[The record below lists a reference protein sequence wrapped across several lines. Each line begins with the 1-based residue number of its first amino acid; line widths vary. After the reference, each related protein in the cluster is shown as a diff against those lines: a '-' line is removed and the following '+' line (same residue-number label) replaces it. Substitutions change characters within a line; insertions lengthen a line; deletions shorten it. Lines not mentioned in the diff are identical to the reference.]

1 MSDDLPFVIQPPH
14 DAAVA
19 ARAAAVAAARWGLPE
34 PQHLRTGMNALF
46 AAGDDVVLRVCRPT
60 APARQALWLAA
71 RLARLGVRVPTM
83 MRAEAVETEGLAV
96 FALERLQPVGEID
109 WREVGE
115 MIRRVHDWPVFEVRG
130 HYPLPRCDDFPWW
143 NVAPA
148 IADVEDLLD
157 PAARAGLSAAI
168 AVHGDWRSRVTSRV
182 VCHGDVHPA
191 NIVQT
196 VDGPVLLDWDL
207 SCHGPT
213 AWDHA
218 SVMTWPRRWGG
229 EPTMY
234 ERFAEGYGLSLTS
247 DPLAESLATMRN
259 VVATL
264 MRLRAGRTNAAAAD
278 EAEQRLR
285 YWRDDPDA
293 PMWTPQ

>member
-14 DAAVA
+14 DAALA
-19 ARAAAVAAARWGLPE
+19 ARAAAAAATRWGLPE
-34 PQHLRTGMNALF
+34 PQHLRTGMNILF
-46 AAGDDVVLRVCRPT
+46 TAGDEVVLRVCRPT
-60 APARQALWLAA
+60 APASQALWLTR
-71 RLARLGVRVPTM
+71 RLQALGVAVP
-83 MRAEAVETEGLAV
+83 RLVRPDAIEREGLAV
-96 FALERLQPVGEID
+96 FAIERLHPVGAID
-109 WREVGE
+109 WQQVGD
-115 MIRRVHDWPVFEVRG
+115 MIRRVHEWPVFEVRG
-130 HYPLPRCDDFPWW
+130 HYPLPRPDDFPWW

-148 IADVEDLLD
+148 LADVDDLLD
-157 PAARAGLSAAI
+157 PAARAGLADAI
-168 AVHGDWRSRVTSRV
+168 AAHGDWRSRVKTRV

-196 VDGPVLLDWDL
+196 ADGAVLLDWDL

-229 EPTMY
+229 EPAMY
-234 ERFAEGYGLSLTS
+234 DRFAEGYGSSLEG
-247 DPLAESLATMRN
+247 DLLAESLATMRN

-264 MRLRAGRTNAAAAD
+264 MRVRAGRTNSSAAE

-285 YWRDDPDA
+285 FWRGDPAA